1 MLRRMVIVP
10 IKAIEKAALK
20 LAEGDLSFDVDV
32 KSKDEIARLSN
43 SIKESVSAVG
53 RILQRIGDVSVRV
66 ALVETVGKDSKKVL
80 DGTQLETEAIADIS
94 SSVEELNAAI
104 SDITESTEKLAASTE
119 ETAASM
125 EEMVNAIGHVK
136 NNTHDL
142 SVAVDATSSSIA
154 ELSATIK
161 EVANNADN
169 LAIATDETLSTI
181 DEMKSSVKEVEANS
195 KESAKTVAE
204 SHD

>member
-66 ALVETVGKDSKKVL
+66 ARVVETVGKDSKKVL
-80 DGTQLETEAIADIS
+80 DGTQLETEAIADI
-94 SSVEELNAAI
+94 L
-104 SDITESTEKLAASTE
+104 KLC
-119 ETAASM
+119 
-125 EEMVNAIGHVK
+125 
-136 NNTHDL
+136 
-142 SVAVDATSSSIA
+142 
-154 ELSATIK
+154 
-161 EVANNADN
+161 
-169 LAIATDETLSTI
+169 
-181 DEMKSSVKEVEANS
+181 
-195 KESAKTVAE
+195 
-204 SHD
+204 